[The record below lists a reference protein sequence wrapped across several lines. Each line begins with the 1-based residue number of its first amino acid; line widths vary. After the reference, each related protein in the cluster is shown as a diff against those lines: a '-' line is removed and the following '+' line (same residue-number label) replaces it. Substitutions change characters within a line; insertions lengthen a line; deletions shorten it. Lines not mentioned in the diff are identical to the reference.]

1 MPEKMI
7 PLTAE
12 LVEPDESLPKDLV
25 ALRRFAHLMDAAFEI
40 PGTKRRFG
48 LDAAIGLIPG
58 IGDAVGAL
66 FSSWIVI
73 GALKHRVPLRYIV
86 RMMMNIAV
94 DVFVGSIPVAGD
106 IFDFLW
112 DENLTNL
119 NLLLKHRNRQRP
131 PRSFR
136 AMAFSIS
143 LILLIVL
150 MMILAAAG
158 LLIWLIIQIAEGR
171 G

>member
-1 MPEKMI
+1 MPNT
-7 PLTAE
+7 PPLLTAE
-12 LVEPDESLPKDLV
+12 IIEPDEALPADLV

-58 IGDAVGAL
+58 VGDAVGAL

-73 GALKHRVPLRYIV
+73 GALKHRVPFRHIV
-86 RMMMNIAV
+86 RMMANIAV
-94 DVFVGSIPVAGD
+94 DVFVGAIPLAGD

-119 NLLLKHRNRQRP
+119 KLLLKHRNRQRP
-131 PRSFR
+131 PRSF
-136 AMAFSIS
+136 AAIASSIAVV
-143 LILLIVL
+143 LLLVLGMIV
-150 MMILAAAG
+150 AAAA
-158 LLIWLIIQIAEGR
+158 LFIWLIVQVVEGR